1 MKIGKV
7 VGHLWST
14 KKQDSLTGMKLM
26 IIEPMDPMEKCK
38 EQLPIVAVDSVG
50 AGIGEIVIYATG
62 SSARKAIAN
71 SEAPVDAAVLG
82 IVDNIEI

>member
-26 IIEPMDPMEKCK
+26 IIEPYDPLERCK
-38 EQLPIVAVDSVG
+38 DPFPLVAIDSVG
-50 AGIGEIVIYATG
+50 AGIDEIVIYATG
-62 SSARKAIAN
+62 SSARMAVSN
-71 SEAPVDAAVLG
+71 HDAPIDAAILG

>member
-1 MKIGKV
+1 MKLGKV

-26 IIEPMDPMEKCK
+26 IIEPLDPLNKCK
-38 EQLPIVAVDSVG
+38 EMFPLVAVDSVG

-62 SSARKAIAN
+62 SSARKAVSN
-71 SEAPVDAAVLG
+71 HEAPIDAAILG

>member
-1 MKIGKV
+1 MRLGKV

-26 IIEPMDPMEKCK
+26 IVEPLDPTNKCK

-50 AGIGEIVIYATG
+50 AGIGEMVIYATG
-62 SSARKAIAN
+62 SSARKAVSN
-71 SEAPVDAAVLG
+71 ENAPVDAAVLG
-82 IVDNIEI
+82 IVDNVEL